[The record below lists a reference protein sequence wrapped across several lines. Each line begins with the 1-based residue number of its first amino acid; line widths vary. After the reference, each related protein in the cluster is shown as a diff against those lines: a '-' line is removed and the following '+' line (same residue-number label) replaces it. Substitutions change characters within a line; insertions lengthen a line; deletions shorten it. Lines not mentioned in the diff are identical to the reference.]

1 MTPKQFAIAYGATA
15 VIFLAL
21 DAIWLTVMADR
32 LYRPALGHMMLER
45 FALAPA
51 IAFYAIYI
59 VGVVVFAVAPA
70 LPQRNWLGALGM
82 GALLGLIAYATYDLT
97 NQATLKG
104 WPWQVTVA
112 DLCWGTAVTAVSAAA
127 ACWITARWAG
137 GAAAG

>member
-1 MTPKQFAIAYGATA
+1 MTFKQFAIAYGATA

-32 LYRPALGHMMLER
+32 LYRPALGHIMLER

-59 VGVVVFAVAPA
+59 LGVVVFAVAPA

-82 GALLGLIAYATYDLT
+82 GALLGLVAYATYDLT

-104 WPWQVTVA
+104 WPWQVTLA
-112 DLCWGTAVTAVSAAA
+112 DLCWGTAVTGVSAAA
-127 ACWITARWAG
+127 GCWIAARWG
-137 GAAAG
+137 GSAVVD

>member
-1 MTPKQFAIAYGATA
+1 MTLKQFAVAYGATA

-21 DAIWLTVMADR
+21 DAMWLTVMADR
-32 LYRPALGHMMLER
+32 LYRPALGHIMVER
-45 FALAPA
+45 FAMAPA
-51 IAFYAIYI
+51 VAFYAIYI
-59 VGVVVFAVAPA
+59 IGVVVFAVAPA
-70 LPQRNWLGALGM
+70 LPQRNWAGALGM

-127 ACWITARWAG
+127 ACWITSRWAG
-137 GAAAG
+137 SAAAG